1 MQLNTL
7 CPPDRAGC
15 WLSRRGWPEPRPCLG
30 SQAGLPPW
38 SRSGQDC
45 HDKHLC
51 RFTLCMDWLK
61 SRRKVNVCKSKAFF
75 HLIKSANS
83 VLCFT
88 WVKIQVHRSRPV
100 LRSPSTNSTL
110 LSWNCTFSHC
120 FQEPVKFLFFHLNSL
135 PDLLLPSLLLLCRP
149 AKQLGQEERN
159 PTAAKTALRI
169 LPASKSLFSK

>member
-83 VLCFT
+83 ALCFT

-120 FQEPVKFLFFHLNSL
+120 FQEAVKYLSS
-135 PDLLLPSLLLLCRP
+135 PEQPPRP
-149 AKQLGQEERN
+149 
-159 PTAAKTALRI
+159 
-169 LPASKSLFSK
+169 PAPEPPPPLSTCKATWSRGEGGVKDSDCG